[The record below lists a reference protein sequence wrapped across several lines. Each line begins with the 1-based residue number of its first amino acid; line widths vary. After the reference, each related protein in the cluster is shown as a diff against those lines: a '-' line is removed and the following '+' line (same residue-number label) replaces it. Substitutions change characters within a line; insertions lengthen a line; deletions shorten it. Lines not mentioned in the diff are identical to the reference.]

1 MSITEEETESITWIS
16 INQDWEWYYFV
27 PLLDRDEW
35 QGIEYDSIQYGWDEL
50 DYRFG
55 VDYPTIPEPADA
67 GFVGAILVGIFV
79 AFCYFKNKK
88 GK

>member
-67 GFVGAILVGIFV
+67 GFIGAILVGIFV

>member
-55 VDYPTIPEPADA
+55 VDYPSIPEPADA
-67 GFVGAILVGIFV
+67 GFIGAILVGIFV

>member
-1 MSITEEETESITWIS
+1 MTITEEETESITWIS

-55 VDYPTIPEPADA
+55 VDYPSIPEPADA
-67 GFVGAILVGIFV
+67 GFIGAILVGIFV